1 MEMQQASI
9 DSEENTPP
17 TSVQNPRTESRT
29 EPLASTN
36 TANSVQEANDQSAG
50 RKTKLQLDLR
60 VDLSEAPKG
69 SLLSFMHKISEEE
82 KAWRLTTAFEEI
94 AEDSEWLRAQH
105 ENNEALKKLKVREDA
120 RERQWNSWKQKKK
133 SKK

>member
-82 KAWRLTTAFEEI
+82 KA
-94 AEDSEWLRAQH
+94 
-105 ENNEALKKLKVREDA
+105 
-120 RERQWNSWKQKKK
+120 
-133 SKK
+133 